1 MRKEALI
8 TKLVEKHKIY
18 ESHPSYSKLDEM
30 SRKANNLYNQCIY
43 FAKHS
48 DNLLEDLKLLD
59 KVMKSFPDEHDNY
72 RSFGYAV
79 CAQQVLRLFQQNLR
93 SYFAA
98 INDYKKNPSKYTGRP
113 RFPKFRKSGER
124 FQVIFTNQSVKLVNQ
139 TIRVASKTFE
149 NKLFI
154 KLRTRSAKK
163 ICQVVFAPR
172 NNYFLVYVIYDTEDS
187 TISQRSNKVAAIDI
201 GLSNLATVTFSEEDD
216 PILYRSDLMKINH
229 DFNRITSNYVS
240 ILKKTQNKDTSKRRK
255 RYSEKY
261 SGLVEDRLHKLSRA
275 IINDLS
281 HRGVS
286 TVIVGKNT
294 GQKIN
299 NKLKNFV
306 QVPLFRLI
314 SMIKYKAELAGIT
327 FIQVNESYTSGTSFL
342 DHELP
347 TKEYYD
353 KSRRMYRGLFLSNDS
368 KRINADVNA
377 SFQIMKKVY
386 REFTYT
392 NSVKYANPTVKTIC

>member
-18 ESHPSYSKLDEM
+18 KSHPSYSKLDEM
-30 SRKANNLYNQCIY
+30 SRKANNLYKQCVY

-48 DNLLEDLKLLD
+48 ENLVEDLKNLD

-72 RSFGYAV
+72 RSFGHAQ
-79 CAQQVLRLFQQNLR
+79 CAQQILRLFQQNLR
-93 SYFAA
+93 SYFAS
-98 INDYKKNPSKYTGRP
+98 IKDYKKNPTKYTGRP
-113 RFPKFRKSGER
+113 CFPKFRKSGER
-124 FQVIFTNQSVKLVNQ
+124 FQVIFTNQSAKLDDQVVN
-139 TIRVASKTFE
+139 IASKAFE

-154 KLRTRSAKK
+154 KLRTNSIKK

-172 NNYFLVYVIYDTEDS
+172 NDYFLVYVIYDTEDS

-229 DFNRITSNYVS
+229 DFNQITSKYVS
-240 ILKKTQNKDTSKRRK
+240 ILKKTQNQYTSKRRN
-255 RYSEKY
+255 RLSEKR
-261 SGLVEDRLHKLSRA
+261 SSLIEDRLHKISRE

-314 SMIKYKAELAGIT
+314 NMIKYKAELAGIT

-342 DHELP
+342 DNESL

-353 KSRRMYRGLFLSNDS
+353 KSRRKYRGLFLSNDS
-368 KRINADVNA
+368 RRINADVNA

>member
-1 MRKEALI
+1 
-8 TKLVEKHKIY
+8 
-18 ESHPSYSKLDEM
+18 M
-30 SRKANNLYNQCIY
+30 SRKSNNLYNQCVY

-48 DNLLEDLKLLD
+48 ENLSEDLKNLD

-72 RSFGYAV
+72 RSFGYAR

-98 INDYKKNPSKYTGRP
+98 IDDYKKNPTKYTGRP
-113 RFPKFRKSGER
+113 CFPKFRKSSDR
-124 FQVIFTNQSVKLVNQ
+124 FQVIFTKQSTKLDDQVVN
-139 TIRVASKTFE
+139 IAPRTFE
-149 NKLFI
+149 NKLSV

-163 ICQVVFAPR
+163 ICQVVFTPR
-172 NNYFLVYVIYDTEDS
+172 NDYFLVYAIYEVDDPI
-187 TISQRSNKVAAIDI
+187 ISHTTNKVAAIDV
-201 GLSNLATVTFSEEDD
+201 GLSNLATVTFSSENE
-216 PILYRSDLMKINH
+216 PILYRSDLMKIDR
-229 DFNRITSNYVS
+229 DFNRLTSNYVS

-261 SGLVEDRLHKLSRA
+261 SGLIEDRLHKLSRE

-299 NKLKNFV
+299 NKFKNFV

-314 SMIKYKAELAGIT
+314 EMIKYKAELAGIT
-327 FIQVNESYTSGTSFL
+327 FVQVNESYTSGTSFL
-342 DHELP
+342 DNELP

-353 KSRRMYRGLFLSNDS
+353 KSRRKFRGLFLSNDS

-377 SFQIMKKVY
+377 SCQIMKKVY

-392 NSVKYANPTVKTIC
+392 NSVKYANPIVKTIC

>member
-1 MRKEALI
+1 MRI

-18 ESHPSYSKLDEM
+18 KSHPSYSKLDEM
-30 SRKANNLYNQCIY
+30 SRKANNLYNQCVY
-43 FAKHS
+43 FAKNS
-48 DNLLEDLKLLD
+48 ENLSEDLKNLD

-72 RSFGYAV
+72 RSFGYAR
-79 CAQQVLRLFQQNLR
+79 CAQQILRLFQQNLR
-93 SYFAA
+93 SYFSA

-113 RFPKFRKSGER
+113 CFPKFRKSGDR
-124 FQVIFTNQSVKLVNQ
+124 FYVIFTNQSAKLTGYAIN
-139 TIRVASKTFE
+139 IAPRAFE
-149 NKLFI
+149 NKLSI
-154 KLRTRSAKK
+154 RLRTNSAKK
-163 ICQVVFAPR
+163 LCQVVFAPR
-172 NNYFLVYVIYDTEDS
+172 NNYFLVCVIYEVDDPV
-187 TISQRSNKVAAIDI
+187 ISQRSNEIAAIDV
-201 GLSNLATVTFSEEDD
+201 GVSNLATVTFSSENE
-216 PILYRSDLMKINH
+216 PILYRSDLTKINH

-261 SGLVEDRLHKLSRA
+261 SGLVEDRLHKISRE

-294 GQKIN
+294 GQKIS

-314 SMIKYKAELAGIT
+314 NMIKYKAELAGIT

-342 DHELP
+342 DNELP
-347 TKEYYD
+347 TKEFYD
-353 KSRRMYRGLFLSNDS
+353 KSRRKYRGLFLSNDS

-386 REFTYT
+386 KEFAY
-392 NSVKYANPTVKTIC
+392 NDSIKYANPIVKTIC

>member
-1 MRKEALI
+1 M
-8 TKLVEKHKIY
+8 KLVEKHKIY
-18 ESHPSYSKLDEM
+18 KSHPSYSKLDDM
-30 SRKANNLYNQCIY
+30 SRKANNLYNQCVY

-48 DNLLEDLKLLD
+48 ENLLEDLKNLD
-59 KVMKSFPDEHDNY
+59 KVMKSFPDAHDNY
-72 RSFGYAV
+72 RSFGYAR

-98 INDYKKNPSKYTGRP
+98 IKDYTKNPTKYTGRP
-113 RFPKFRKSGER
+113 CFPKFRKSGDR
-124 FQVIFTNQSVKLVNQ
+124 FQVIFTNQSAKLADRCVN
-139 TIRVASKTFE
+139 IASRVFE
-149 NKLFI
+149 NKLSI

-172 NNYFLVYVIYDTEDS
+172 NNYFLVYVIYEVNDT

-201 GLSNLATVTFSEEDD
+201 GLSNLATVTFSEQDE
-216 PILYRSDLMKINH
+216 PILYRSDLTKINH
-229 DFNRITSNYVS
+229 DFNRITANYVS

-255 RYSEKY
+255 RLSNNY
-261 SGLVEDRLHKLSRA
+261 SGLIEDRLHKISRE

-294 GQKIN
+294 GQKIG

-314 SMIKYKAELAGIT
+314 EMIKYKAELAGIA

-342 DHELP
+342 DNELP
-347 TKEYYD
+347 TKEFYD
-353 KSRRMYRGLFLSNDS
+353 KSRRKYRGLFLSNDLR
-368 KRINADVNA
+368 RINADVNA

-386 REFTYT
+386 TEFAYT
-392 NSVKYANPTVKTIC
+392 NSVKYANPIVKTIC

>member
-1 MRKEALI
+1 
-8 TKLVEKHKIY
+8 
-18 ESHPSYSKLDEM
+18 M
-30 SRKANNLYNQCIY
+30 SRKANNLYNQCVY

-48 DNLLEDLKLLD
+48 ENLSEDLKNLD

-72 RSFGYAV
+72 RSFGYAR

-98 INDYKKNPSKYTGRP
+98 IDDYKKNPTKYTGRP
-113 RFPKFRKSGER
+113 CFPKFRKSSDR
-124 FQVIFTNQSVKLVNQ
+124 FQVIFTKQSTKLDDQVVN
-139 TIRVASKTFE
+139 IAPRTFE
-149 NKLFI
+149 NKLSV

-163 ICQVVFAPR
+163 ICQVVFTPR
-172 NNYFLVYVIYDTEDS
+172 NDYFLVYAIYEVDDPI
-187 TISQRSNKVAAIDI
+187 ISQTTNKVAAIDV
-201 GLSNLATVTFSEEDD
+201 GLSNLATVTFSSENE
-216 PILYRSDLMKINH
+216 PILYRSDLMKINR
-229 DFNRITSNYVS
+229 DFNRLTSNYVS

-261 SGLVEDRLHKLSRA
+261 SCLIEDRLHKLSRE

-299 NKLKNFV
+299 NKFKNFV

-314 SMIKYKAELAGIT
+314 EMIKYKAELAGIT
-327 FIQVNESYTSGTSFL
+327 FVQVNESYTSGTSFL
-342 DHELP
+342 DNELP

-353 KSRRMYRGLFLSNDS
+353 KSRRKFRGLFLSNDS

-392 NSVKYANPTVKTIC
+392 NSVKYANPIVKTIC

>member
-1 MRKEALI
+1 
-8 TKLVEKHKIY
+8 
-18 ESHPSYSKLDEM
+18 M
-30 SRKANNLYNQCIY
+30 SRKANNLYNQCVY
-43 FAKHS
+43 LAKHS
-48 DNLLEDLKLLD
+48 DNLLEDLKNLD
-59 KVMKSFPDEHDNY
+59 KIMKNFPDEHDNY
-72 RSFGYAV
+72 RSFGHSA
-79 CAQQVLRLFQQNLR
+79 CAQQILRLFQQNLR
-93 SYFAA
+93 SYFAN
-98 INDYKKNPSKYTGRP
+98 IKDYKKNPTKYTGRP

-124 FQVIFTNQSVKLVNQ
+124 FQVIFTNQTARLIGQ
-139 TIRVASKTFE
+139 TIIIASKTFE
-149 NKLFI
+149 NKLVI
-154 KLRTRSAKK
+154 KLRTCSAKK
-163 ICQVVFAPR
+163 LCQVVFSPR
-172 NNYFLVYVIYDTEDS
+172 NNYFLVYVIYEADAS
-187 TISQRSNKVAAIDI
+187 ISQCSNKVAAIDI

-216 PILYRSDLMKINH
+216 PILYRSDLTKLNH
-229 DFNRITSNYVS
+229 DFNQITSNYVS
-240 ILKKTQNKDTSKRRK
+240 ILKKTQNRDTSKRRK

-261 SGLVEDRLHKLSRA
+261 SGLTEDRLHKISRE

-314 SMIKYKAELAGIT
+314 NTIKYKAESAGIM

-342 DHELP
+342 DNELP

-353 KSRRMYRGLFLSNDS
+353 KSRRKYRGLFLSNDS
-368 KRINADVNA
+368 RRINADVNA

-386 REFTYT
+386 KELVYT
-392 NSVKYANPTVKTIC
+392 NSVKYANPIVKTIC

>member
-1 MRKEALI
+1 M
-8 TKLVEKHKIY
+8 KLVEKHKIY
-18 ESHPSYSKLDEM
+18 RSHPSYSKLDDM
-30 SRKANNLYNQCIY
+30 SRKANNLYNQCVY

-48 DNLLEDLKLLD
+48 EHLSEDLKHLD

-72 RSFGYAV
+72 RSFGHAKS
-79 CAQQVLRLFQQNLR
+79 AQQVLKLFHQNLR
-93 SYFAA
+93 SYFAS

-113 RFPKFRKSGER
+113 CFPKFRKSGER
-124 FQVIFTNQSVKLVNQ
+124 FQVIFTNQSAKLDDRCVN
-139 TIRVASKTFE
+139 IASRVFE
-149 NKLFI
+149 SNLLI
-154 KLRTRSAKK
+154 KLRTRSVKK
-163 ICQVVFAPR
+163 LCQVVFAPR
-172 NNYFLVYVIYDTEDS
+172 NGYFLVYVIYEVDDPS
-187 TISQRSNKVAAIDI
+187 ISQRSNNVAAIDV
-201 GLSNLATVTFSEEDD
+201 GLSNLATITFSEQDE
-216 PILYRSDLMKINH
+216 PILYRSDLTKINH
-229 DFNRITSNYVS
+229 DFNRITSNYAS

-261 SGLVEDRLHKLSRA
+261 SGLIEDRLHKISRE

-314 SMIKYKAELAGIT
+314 NMIKYKAELAGIT

-342 DHELP
+342 DNESP

-353 KSRRMYRGLFLSNDS
+353 KSRRKSRGLFLSNES

-377 SFQIMKKVY
+377 SFQIMKKIY
-386 REFTYT
+386 KEFAY
-392 NSVKYANPTVKTIC
+392 NESIKYANPIVKTIC

>member
-1 MRKEALI
+1 
-8 TKLVEKHKIY
+8 
-18 ESHPSYSKLDEM
+18 M
-30 SRKANNLYNQCIY
+30 SRKANNLYNQCVY

-48 DNLLEDLKLLD
+48 DNLSEDLKNLD

-72 RSFGYAV
+72 RSFGHAKS
-79 CAQQVLRLFQQNLR
+79 AQQLLRLFQQTLR

-113 RFPKFRKSGER
+113 RFPKFRKSSDR
-124 FQVIFTNQSVKLVNQ
+124 FQVIFTNQSVKLDDQVVN
-139 TIRVASKTFE
+139 IAPRTFE
-149 NKLFI
+149 NKLSI

-163 ICQVVFAPR
+163 LCQVAFSPR
-172 NNYFLVYVIYDTEDS
+172 NNYFLAYVIYEVDDPI
-187 TISQRSNKVAAIDI
+187 ISQRSNKVAAIDI

-216 PILYRSDLMKINH
+216 PILYRSDLTKINH
-229 DFNRITSNYVS
+229 DFNRLTADYVS

-255 RYSEKY
+255 RLSKKR
-261 SGLVEDRLHKLSRA
+261 SGLIEDRLHKISRE

-286 TVIVGKNT
+286 TVVVGKNT

-314 SMIKYKAELAGIT
+314 KMIKYKAELAGIT

-342 DHELP
+342 DNELP

-353 KSRRMYRGLFLSNDS
+353 KARRKYRGLFLSNDS

-377 SFQIMKKVY
+377 SFQIMKKIY
-386 REFTYT
+386 KEFAYN
-392 NSVKYANPTVKTIC
+392 NSIKYANPIVKTIC

>member
-1 MRKEALI
+1 M
-8 TKLVEKHKIY
+8 KLVEKHKIY
-18 ESHPSYSKLDEM
+18 KSHPSYSKLDEM
-30 SRKANNLYNQCIY
+30 SRKANNLYNQCVY

-48 DNLLEDLKLLD
+48 ENLVEDLKNID
-59 KVMKSFPDEHDNY
+59 KVMKKFPGEHDNY
-72 RSFGYAV
+72 RSLGYSV

-98 INDYKKNPSKYTGRP
+98 ISDYKKNPSKYAGRP
-113 RFPKFRKSGER
+113 CFPKFRKSGDR
-124 FQVIFTNQSVKLVNQ
+124 FQVIFTNHTARLSGQ
-139 TIRVASKTFE
+139 TIRIAPRTFE
-149 NKLFI
+149 NKLSI

-163 ICQVVFAPR
+163 LCQVVFAPR
-172 NNYFLVYVIYDTEDS
+172 NNYFLVYVIYEVDDLIVS
-187 TISQRSNKVAAIDI
+187 RRSDKVAAIDI
-201 GLSNLATVTFSEEDD
+201 GLSNLATVTFSSESE
-216 PILYRSDLMKINH
+216 PILYRSDLTKINH
-229 DFNRITSNYVS
+229 DFNRITSEYVS

-261 SGLVEDRLHKLSRA
+261 AGLIEDRLHKISRV

-306 QVPLFRLI
+306 QVPLFRLVN
-314 SMIKYKAELAGIT
+314 MIKYKAELAGIT

-342 DHELP
+342 DNELP
-347 TKEYYD
+347 TKEYYN
-353 KSRRMYRGLFLSNDS
+353 KERRKFRGLFLSNDS
-368 KRINADVNA
+368 RRINADVNA
-377 SFQIMKKVY
+377 SFQIMKKIY
-386 REFTYT
+386 KEFSYNDSIKYT
-392 NSVKYANPTVKTIC
+392 NPIVKTMC